1 MAGWS
6 LSPTLFADQIKEDLT
21 DMQRQIVI
29 ELVHEV
35 LDNAP
40 VDKGAYMANNIV
52 TVGTPSYEVSQA
64 LDLTGEATFQAAVS
78 ALAGLKPFSTV
89 YVQNNQ
95 PYAEL
100 LEFGGYE
107 GPTEKVT
114 PAGYSR
120 MSPLGVYGIS
130 FIAVTEKW
138 I

>member
-6 LSPTLFADQIKEDLT
+6 LSPTLFADQIEEDLT
-21 DMQRQIVI
+21 GMQRQIVI
-29 ELVHEV
+29 ELVREV
-35 LDNAP
+35 LTNAP
-40 VDKGAYMANNIV
+40 VDKGGYMASNIV
-52 TVGTPSYEVSQA
+52 TIGTPSYEISEA

-78 ALAGLKPFSTV
+78 ALSTLKPFSTV
-89 YVQNNQ
+89 YLQNNQ
-95 PYAEL
+95 PYAEI

-114 PAGYSR
+114 SAGYSR
-120 MSPLGVYGIS
+120 MSPMGVYGIS